1 MSSFTDIVV
10 LIQDI
15 PVENIINRE
24 FKSNFDTIKWFKV
37 FYQANVKTKEY
48 NAVEARNG
56 RNILPFVASKELG
69 KYNCT
74 FLAVLINRTGFYD
87 VFSFFFFSRP

>member
-56 RNILPFVASKELG
+56 RNILPFVASKESG
-69 KYNCT
+69 KHNT